1 MYKNTQQLN
10 SAELDIESLVME
22 LEMHTDMETYLLKT
36 VNCLHTYLFLCS
48 WQFWKHYACMPVS

>member
-22 LEMHTDMETYLLKT
+22 QEMHTDMETYLLKT

-48 WQFWKHYACMPVS
+48 